1 MTRSLLLVAAALV
14 AGGDLVAQAVP
25 DSSQAARVS
34 TAYRR
39 TPTLRVDPFRHV
51 MIPHWGLVVSGGAL
65 GANNTLNIKDV
76 RALIFLG
83 DRDSLLIGDIVNT
96 FGLVPVGQGVRGE
109 AEGEGGVHIGGPFG
123 RHVSFGISAQGRGY
137 GAFLVDD
144 RAVALLRDGNAAQQ
158 QFFVGDTKGS
168 VLAAAEFGA
177 HGVIRVGPIG
187 TIDGAELSIGF
198 GGRYIRPLF
207 YARARSLIEDS
218 RVLLTGDTIAANVR
232 VESLHTEDIEF
243 GRGTGIAADFLVRLE
258 WPTNG
263 FSLEAMVAN
272 LGKVTMDGLRRDT
285 LSFNVNTTDLQE
297 VSDSLEVLEFFEVQA
312 LVNDVKVTLPRIVR
326 FSASGWANA
335 ILQLDVSAT
344 MPVSGEFDTPLAV
357 DVGTTWRFLRQ
368 VPLRAGL
375 VLGGRQGFG
384 FTGGLGLETRNF
396 FVVLAGGSLGG
407 LFGNAT
413 GVAGRL
419 ELGFFF

>member
-1 MTRSLLLVAAALV
+1 M
-14 AGGDLVAQAVP
+14 
-25 DSSQAARVS
+25 
-34 TAYRR
+34 
-39 TPTLRVDPFRHV
+39 
-51 MIPHWGLVVSGGAL
+51 
-65 GANNTLNIKDV
+65 
-76 RALIFLG
+76 
-83 DRDSLLIGDIVNT
+83 
-96 FGLVPVGQGVRGE
+96 
-109 AEGEGGVHIGGPFG
+109 
-123 RHVSFGISAQGRGY
+123 
-137 GAFLVDD
+137 
-144 RAVALLRDGNAAQQ
+144 
-158 QFFVGDTKGS
+158 
-168 VLAAAEFGA
+168 
-177 HGVIRVGPIG
+177 
-187 TIDGAELSIGF
+187 
-198 GGRYIRPLF
+198 
-207 YARARSLIEDS
+207 
-218 RVLLTGDTIAANVR
+218 
-232 VESLHTEDIEF
+232 
-243 GRGTGIAADFLVRLE
+243 
-258 WPTNG
+258 
-263 FSLEAMVAN
+263 
-272 LGKVTMDGLRRDT
+272 
-285 LSFNVNTTDLQE
+285 
-297 VSDSLEVLEFFEVQA
+297 LEFFEVQA